1 MLTKRIIACLD
12 MDGGRVVKGVQFVN
26 LRDAG
31 DPAECAAAHARDGA
45 DEIVLLDITATSDKR
60 KTMLDVVSRTA
71 RSLFVPFTVGGGIRE
86 LSDAADVFE
95 AGADKI
101 AINSAAVKDPSLIEK
116 IAGRFGSQ
124 AVVVAID
131 ARRVNNSSIKDG
143 FEVFV
148 AGGRTP
154 AGRDAI
160 QWAREA
166 AACGAGEILL
176 TSMDRDGTKSGFDCE
191 VTQRVADAVSI
202 PVIASGGAGT
212 AQHFIDVFRDGH
224 ADAALAASIFHFG
237 LENIG
242 QLKLQLQAANVPV
255 RWPC

>member
-12 MDGGRVVKGVQFVN
+12 MDGGRVVKGVKFTN

-31 DPAECAAAHARDGA
+31 DPAECATAHARDGA
-45 DEIVLLDITATSDKR
+45 DEIVLLDITATSGNR
-60 KTMLDVVSRTA
+60 GTLLDAVSRTA
-71 RSLFVPFTVGGGIRE
+71 RTLFVPFTVGGGIRQ
-86 LSDAADVFE
+86 LADATAVFD

-101 AINSAAVKDPSLIEK
+101 AVNSAAVRDPSLIST

-131 ARRVNNSSIKDG
+131 ARRQNGG

-154 AGRDAI
+154 TGRNAI
-160 QWAREA
+160 EWAKEA
-166 AACGAGEILL
+166 AARGAGEILL

-191 VTQRVADAVSI
+191 LVRLVGEGVSI
-202 PVIASGGAGT
+202 PVIASGGAGS
-212 AQHFIDVFRDGH
+212 ARDFIEVFRAGR

-237 LENIG
+237 IENIA
-242 QLKLQLQAANVPV
+242 QLKRELHRAKVPV

>member
-1 MLTKRIIACLD
+1 LLTKRIIACLD
-12 MDGGRVVKGVQFVN
+12 MDAGRVVKGVRFKN

-31 DPAECAAAHARDGA
+31 DPAECAMAHARDGA
-45 DEIVLLDITATSDKR
+45 DEIVLLDITATSGNR
-60 KTMLDVVSRTA
+60 NTLLDAVRSTA
-71 RSLFVPFTVGGGIRE
+71 RALFVPFTVGGGIRQ
-86 LSDAADVFE
+86 LDDAVAVFD

-101 AINSAAVKDPSLIEK
+101 AINSAALREPALIEK

-131 ARRVNNSSIKDG
+131 AKRVNEH

-148 AGGRTP
+148 AGGRVAT
-154 AGRDAI
+154 GRDAI

-166 AACGAGEILL
+166 AGCGAGEILL
-176 TSMDRDGTKSGFDCE
+176 TSMDRDGTQSGFDCE
-191 VTQRVADAVSI
+191 LVRAAAEAVSI
-202 PVIASGGAGT
+202 PVIASGGAGS
-212 AQHFIDVFRDGH
+212 ARDFVEVFREGR

-237 LENIG
+237 IENAA
-242 QLKLQLQAANVPV
+242 QLKRELHDANIPV

>member
-1 MLTKRIIACLD
+1 VLTKRIIACLD
-12 MDGGRVVKGVQFVN
+12 MNGGRVVKGVRFQN

-31 DPAECAAAHARDGA
+31 DPAECAAEHARNGA
-45 DEIVLLDITATSDKR
+45 DEIVLLDITATSGHRRTLLQAVRD
-60 KTMLDVVSRTA
+60 TA
-71 RSLFVPFTVGGGIRE
+71 RALFVPFTVGGGIRQLE
-86 LSDAADVFE
+86 DAAAVFD

-101 AINSAAVKDPSLIEK
+101 AINSAAVHEPALIGK

-131 ARRVNNSSIKDG
+131 AKRVHAG

-148 AGGRTP
+148 AGGRVPT
-154 AGRDAI
+154 GCDAV

-176 TSMDRDGTKSGFDCE
+176 TSMDRDGTQAGFDCGLVRE
-191 VTQRVADAVSI
+191 IAEAVSI
-202 PVIASGGAGT
+202 PVIASGGAGS
-212 AQHFIDVFRDGH
+212 ARDFIEVFRDGR

-237 LENIG
+237 IENIS
-242 QLKLQLQAANVPV
+242 QLKRELREASIPV

>member
-1 MLTKRIIACLD
+1 LWSFNLLTKRIIACLD
-12 MDGGRVVKGVQFVN
+12 TDGGRVVKGVKFKN

-31 DPAECAAAHARDGA
+31 DPAECAAAHARNGA
-45 DEIVLLDITATSDKR
+45 DEIVLLDITATSGNRHTLLDAVR
-60 KTMLDVVSRTA
+60 KTA
-71 RSLFVPFTVGGGIRE
+71 RSLFVPFTVGGGIRQLE
-86 LSDAADVFE
+86 DAEAVFD

-101 AINSAAVKDPSLIEK
+101 AINSAAVRDPDLIGK

-131 ARRVNNSSIKDG
+131 AKKIGGK

-148 AGGRTP
+148 AGGRIST
-154 AGRDAI
+154 GRDAI
-160 QWAREA
+160 QWAGEA

-176 TSMDRDGTKSGFDCE
+176 TSMDRDGTQSGFDCE
-191 VTQRVADAVSI
+191 LVRAVAEAVSI
-202 PVIASGGAGT
+202 PVIASGGAGS
-212 AQHFIDVFRDGH
+212 ARDFIEAFRDGF

-237 LENIG
+237 IENIA
-242 QLKLQLQAANVPV
+242 QLKSELHDASIPV

>member
-12 MDGGRVVKGVQFVN
+12 MDGGRVVKGVRFKN

-31 DPAECAAAHARDGA
+31 DPAECAAAHARNGA
-45 DEIVLLDITATSDKR
+45 DEIVLLDITATSGNR
-60 KTMLDVVSRTA
+60 RTLLDAVRGTA
-71 RSLFVPFTVGGGIRE
+71 RSLFVPFTVGGGIRQ
-86 LSDAADVFE
+86 LDDAAAVFD

-101 AINSAAVKDPSLIEK
+101 AINSAAVRDPALIGR

-131 ARRVNNSSIKDG
+131 ARRVAGSSADG
-143 FEVFV
+143 NFEVFV
-148 AGGRTP
+148 AGGRVPT
-154 AGRDAI
+154 GRDAI

-166 AACGAGEILL
+166 AACGAGEIML
-176 TSMDRDGTKSGFDCE
+176 TSMDRDGTQSGFDCQL
-191 VTQRVADAVSI
+191 VRAVAEAVSI
-202 PVIASGGAGT
+202 PVIASGGAGSPRD
-212 AQHFIDVFRDGH
+212 FIEVFRDGQ

-237 LENIG
+237 LENIA
-242 QLKLQLQAANVPV
+242 QLKHELYQANIPV

>member
-1 MLTKRIIACLD
+1 VLTKRIIACLD
-12 MDGGRVVKGVQFVN
+12 VNAGRVVKGVRFNN

-31 DPAECAAAHARDGA
+31 DPAECATAHARDGA

-60 KTMLDVVSRTA
+60 GTLLDTVAQTA
-71 RSLFVPFTVGGGIRE
+71 RSLFIPFTVGGGIRQ
-86 LSDAADVFE
+86 LADAAAVFD

-101 AINSAAVKDPSLIEK
+101 AINSAAVRRPELIGE
-116 IAGRFGSQ
+116 IAERFGSQ

-131 ARRVNNSSIKDG
+131 AKRGNGG
-143 FEVFV
+143 FGVFV
-148 AGGRTP
+148 AGGRVAT
-154 AGRDAI
+154 GLDAI

-166 AACGAGEILL
+166 ASRGAGEILL

-191 VTQRVADAVSI
+191 LTRLVSQSVSI
-202 PVIASGGAGT
+202 PVIASGGAGS
-212 AQHFIDVFRDGH
+212 AADFIDVFRDGR

-237 LENIG
+237 IENIVE
-242 QLKLQLQAANVPV
+242 LKSRLHAASVPV

>member
-1 MLTKRIIACLD
+1 VLTKRIIACLD
-12 MDGGRVVKGVQFVN
+12 MDAGRVVKGVQFVN

-60 KTMLDVVSRTA
+60 NTMLDVVSRTA

-86 LSDAADVFE
+86 LSDAAAVFD

-101 AINSAAVKDPSLIEK
+101 AINSAAVKDPSLIGK
-116 IAGRFGSQ
+116 IAARFGSQ

-131 ARRVNNSSIKDG
+131 ARRVKNGSGK

-154 AGRDAI
+154 TDRDAVN
-160 QWAREA
+160 WAREA
-166 AACGAGEILL
+166 AAEGAGEILL
-176 TSMDRDGTKSGFDCE
+176 TSMDCDGTQAGFDCE
-191 VTQRVADAVSI
+191 LTQLVADAVSI
-202 PVIASGGAGT
+202 PVIASGGAGS
-212 AQHFIDVFRDGH
+212 AQHFIDVFRKGR

-242 QLKLQLQAANVPV
+242 QLKRELRSANVPV

>member
-1 MLTKRIIACLD
+1 VLTKRIIACLD

-60 KTMLDVVSRTA
+60 KTMLGVVARTA
-71 RSLFVPFTVGGGIRE
+71 RCLFVPFTVGGGIRD
-86 LSDAADVFE
+86 LADAAAVFE

-101 AINSAAVKDPSLIEK
+101 AINSAAVKDPALIGQ
-116 IAGRFGSQ
+116 IAARFGSQ

-131 ARRVNNSSIKDG
+131 ARRVSNGSIKNG

-154 AGRDAI
+154 TRRDALE
-160 QWAREA
+160 WAREA

-176 TSMDRDGTKSGFDCE
+176 TSMDRDGTKAGFDCE
-191 VTQRVADAVSI
+191 LTQLVADAVSI
-202 PVIASGGAGT
+202 PVIASGGAGSP
-212 AQHFIDVFRDGH
+212 QHFIDVFRDGR

-242 QLKLQLQAANVPV
+242 QLKRELQGAHVPV

>member
-12 MDGGRVVKGVQFVN
+12 MDGGRVVKGVRFKN

-31 DPAECAAAHARDGA
+31 DPAECAAAHARNGA
-45 DEIVLLDITATSDKR
+45 DEIVLLDITATSGNR
-60 KTMLDVVSRTA
+60 RTLLDTVFSTA
-71 RSLFVPFTVGGGIRE
+71 RSLFVPFTVGGGIRQ
-86 LSDAADVFE
+86 LADAAAVFD

-101 AINSAAVKDPSLIEK
+101 AINSAAMRDPTLIGR

-131 ARRVNNSSIKDG
+131 ARRVDG
-143 FEVFV
+143 SFEVFV
-148 AGGRTP
+148 AGGREPT
-154 AGRDAI
+154 GRDAI
-160 QWAREA
+160 QWARQA

-176 TSMDRDGTKSGFDCE
+176 TSMDRDGTQSGFDCQL
-191 VTQRVADAVSI
+191 VRDVAEAVSI
-202 PVIASGGAGT
+202 PVIASGGAGS
-212 AQHFIDVFRDGH
+212 ARDFVEVFREGR

-237 LENIG
+237 IENIAE
-242 QLKLQLQAANVPV
+242 LKRELHNASVPV